1 VPSSSASDLASVAF
15 LVMVG
20 AYLLGA
26 AGSLAAASPAV
37 VRRVTAAG
45 ALLGAAAGVALAV
58 AVLNAGVPFV
68 RTVPELLS
76 PGGGLALRLDGL
88 GAFFLLVI
96 GMGALPAALYG
107 LGYTAAYAGRYSLR
121 WLGAMLNLFLLTMSL
136 VVLADNVLTFLL
148 AWEAMSL
155 ASYFLVMTE
164 HDGDDTASAGAWYLA
179 MTHAG
184 LALILSA
191 LVMLIPP
198 GPSSTFAELRLTAT
212 TLSPA
217 VRGVVFTLAVLG
229 FGSKA
234 GLVPLHV
241 WLPRAHPAAPSHVSA
256 LMSGVMVK
264 LGVYGVLR
272 FALDLLGEGPAW
284 WGGLLIAL
292 GATSALLGVLY
303 ALMEDDLKR
312 LLAYSTVENVGLVFM
327 GVGAGLLFL
336 SLDQQAAALLALTAA
351 LYHALNHA
359 AFKSLLFLGAGAVL
373 HATGTRNLNRLGGL
387 IRAMPWTAACFLV
400 GALAIGGLPP
410 LNGFV
415 SEWLLFQSLLPAVAS
430 SAPLVPPLITLAVGA
445 LALTAGL
452 AAAGFVKAFGI
463 AFLAIPR
470 SSPAVHAHEVTA
482 TMRVAMVTLAVL
494 CALLGVGGVVI
505 VPRLGALLDGVDG
518 LASQP
523 APLADG
529 PSFALPGAF
538 GEMSPPLVAGGL
550 GVAVAGA
557 WLAVRLGGD
566 RRLRRGDTWGCGR
579 IGQTPRMEYTATA
592 YAEPLRRVF
601 AELYRPT
608 EDLTVDAHPESRY
621 FVQSMAYRSEIVP
634 WFERYLYAPLLRR
647 VGAWAEWTRAIQ
659 SGSAHRYLAYLVIAL
674 LALLAITLARSG

>member
-1 VPSSSASDLASVAF
+1 MTSPSDLASAAF
-15 LVMVG
+15 VVMLG

-26 AGSLAAASPAV
+26 VGSLLGGAPAV
-37 VRRVTAAG
+37 ARSVTAAG
-45 ALLGAAAGVALAV
+45 ALLGAAGGVVLAV
-58 AVLNAGVPFV
+58 TVLVAGAPFAL
-68 RTVPELLS
+68 TVPDLLS

-88 GAFFLLVI
+88 GAFFLLLV
-96 GMGALPAALYG
+96 GVAALPAALYG
-107 LGYTAAYAGRYSLR
+107 IGYTAAYADRYSLR

-155 ASYFLVMTE
+155 TSYFLVMTE
-164 HDGDDTASAGAWYLA
+164 HDEADTAAAGGWYLA

-184 LALILSA
+184 LALILTA
-191 LVMLIPP
+191 FVMLIPP

-212 TLSPA
+212 ALPPG
-217 VRGVVFTLAVLG
+217 VRSVVFTLAVLG

-272 FALDLLGEGPAW
+272 FALDLLGDGPTW
-284 WGGLLIAL
+284 WGGLLVAL
-292 GATSALLGVLY
+292 GAVSALVGVLY

-327 GVGAGLLFL
+327 GVGAGLLFA
-336 SLDQQAAALLALTAA
+336 SLDQDAAAALALTAA

-387 IRAMPWTAACFLV
+387 IRPMPWTAACFLV

-415 SEWLLFQSLLPAVAS
+415 SEWLLFQSLLPAIAS
-430 SAPLVPPLITLAVGA
+430 SAPLVPPLVTLAVGA

-452 AAAGFVKAFGI
+452 AAAGSVKAFGI
-463 AFLAIPR
+463 AFLALPR
-470 SSPAVHAHEVTA
+470 SSQAGAAHEATA
-482 TMRVAMVTLAVL
+482 TMRVAMVALASL
-494 CALLGVGGVVI
+494 CALLGVGSVVI
-505 VPRLGALLDGVDG
+505 VPRLAALLAGYDG
-518 LASQP
+518 LTGRP
-523 APLADG
+523 APLAEG
-529 PSFALPGAF
+529 LSLALPGAF
-538 GEMSPPLVAGGL
+538 GGMSPPLVALGL
-550 GVAVAGA
+550 GVAAAGA
-557 WLAVRLGGD
+557 WLALRLGGD

-579 IGQTPRMEYTATA
+579 IGQTPRMEYTSTA

-608 EDLTVDAHPESRY
+608 EDLTVDVHPESRY
-621 FVQSMAYRSEIVP
+621 FVQSIAYRSEIVP

-659 SGSAHRYLAYLVIAL
+659 SGSAHGYLAYLVIAL